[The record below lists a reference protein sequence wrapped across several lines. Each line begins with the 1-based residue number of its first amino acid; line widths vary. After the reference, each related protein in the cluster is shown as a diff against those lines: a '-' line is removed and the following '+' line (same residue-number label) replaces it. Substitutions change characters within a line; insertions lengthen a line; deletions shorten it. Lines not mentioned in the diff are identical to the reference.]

1 MTARV
6 DHLVVAAATL
16 EQGAA
21 WCEATLGVAPVA
33 GGKHPLMGTHNR
45 LLRISSPAHPQAYL
59 EIIAIDPEAAAP
71 PHARWFGL
79 DDPAL
84 QAAVQT
90 APRLIHVVA
99 STPDVRAARQR
110 LAGLGLDVGEVIAAR
125 RNALQWHITVRR
137 DGLRQF
143 DGALPTL
150 IEWGDAHPSDSLPE
164 SGVQLAALHLSA
176 PAGAH
181 AVLGHALAA
190 IGLPGLLAADA
201 ADPAAALVAQF
212 KAPGGGVTLTSWKP

>member
-16 EQGAA
+16 AQGAA

-79 DDPAL
+79 DEPAL
-84 QAAVQT
+84 QAALQT
-90 APRLIHVVA
+90 SPRLIHLVA

-110 LAGLGLDVGEVIAAR
+110 LHGLGLDVGEVVAAQ
-125 RNALQWHITVRR
+125 RNALRWHITVRR

-150 IEWGDAHPSDSLPE
+150 IEWGDTHPCDTLPE
-164 SGVQLAALHLSA
+164 SGVQLASLQLSA
-176 PAGAH
+176 PPGAH
-181 AVLGHALAA
+181 AVLGHALGA
-190 IGLPGLLAADA
+190 IGLPGLLADTP
-201 ADPAAALVAQF
+201 DPAAALVAHCTTPLG
-212 KAPGGGVTLTSWKP
+212 AVTLTSWMA